1 VRAQSST
8 GSKRSATVAAWYLA
22 LERVVTD
29 LISGKMEWV
38 SKNQD
43 SLLPMDQGQ
52 MSLEASVVKL
62 LSTDLTR
69 GLEKDVS

>member
-1 VRAQSST
+1 VRAQSSA

-29 LISGKMEWV
+29 LMSGKMEWV

-43 SLLPMDQGQ
+43 SLLPMDQSQ
-52 MSLEASVVKL
+52 VSLEASVVKL
-62 LSTDLTR
+62 LSTDLTG
-69 GLEKDVS
+69 GLETDVS